1 MPKKDSG
8 FTKRE
13 RNQKK
18 NSSKKG
24 QGYHGQSGRGKRHIL
39 ANQEL
44 AAKRT
49 TSTVENKN
57 YKKSKKYGGNNQ
69 KYSAKPNQG
78 MEQKNSAKPISGSQI
93 PFPQKMT
100 EAGAEAVM
108 KALARIKMS

>member
-8 FTKRE
+8 FTLRE

-24 QGYHGQSGRGKRHIL
+24 QGYHGQSGKGKRHIL

-57 YKKSKKYGGNNQ
+57 YKKSKPPK
-69 KYSAKPNQG
+69 K
-78 MEQKNSAKPISGSQI
+78 
-93 PFPQKMT
+93 F
-100 EAGAEAVM
+100 
-108 KALARIKMS
+108 